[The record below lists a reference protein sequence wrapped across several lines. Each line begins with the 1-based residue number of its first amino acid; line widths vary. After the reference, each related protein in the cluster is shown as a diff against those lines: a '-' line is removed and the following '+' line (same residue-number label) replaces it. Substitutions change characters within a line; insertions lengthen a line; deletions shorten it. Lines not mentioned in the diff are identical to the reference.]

1 MAIQIRPVSP
11 AVQKAIYFYLAEIKK
26 IDPDMIIETEDWCM
40 NFKNKHDVNLF
51 YFTFSDPL
59 SFRIKEHS
67 DDSTYEYMAED
78 GNKTRRTI
86 LDKLRALIFESYM
99 NRNG

>member
-1 MAIQIRPVSP
+1 MAVQIRPVSP

-26 IDPDMIIETEDWCM
+26 MDPDMIIETEDWCM
-40 NFKNKHDVNLF
+40 HFKNKNEVNLF

-67 DDSTYEYMAED
+67 EDSTYEFMAED
-78 GNKTRRTI
+78 TTKNRRI
-86 LDKLRALIFESYM
+86 MLDRLRA
-99 NRNG
+99 